1 MQGPP
6 PAITPRLTTAREWV
20 VRLGREMGDSIWPG
34 FRPDT
39 IPVLYVVAGQ
49 GTLLLGW
56 SGDLPQGFLP
66 IDGLACSGWRSAAH
80 RRPATTGTLPAAHPT
95 APGVLSDSQTIAS
108 LSRGTP
114 HQAFY
119 LFYTASKQ
127 TCILFMQ

>member
-39 IPVLYVVAGQ
+39 IPVLYVVAGH

-66 IDGLACSGWRSAAH
+66 IDGLAGSGWRSAAH
-80 RRPATTGTLPAAHPT
+80 RGAPSTGTLPARPPT
-95 APGVLSDSQTIAS
+95 APGVVSDSETNAS
-108 LSRGTP
+108 LLGLTT
-114 HQAFY
+114 HQAFP
-119 LFYTASKQ
+119 
-127 TCILFMQ
+127 